1 MNGIHD
7 TALLTRSV
15 VHGPLFLEAVLLL
28 LADDRLEIGVRAL
41 VSRTKL
47 SRSQERDR
55 TLTRFET
62 LVLGSFT
69 WAVGIAPTRD
79 TRTCDC

>member
-7 TALLTRSV
+7 TALLTSSV

-47 SRSQERDR
+47 SRSTGTRR

-62 LVLGSFT
+62 LVLGSLP
-69 WAVGIAPTRD
+69 WAVGIAPTRY
-79 TRTCDC
+79 TRTCNC